1 MKAFIENPELLINE
15 FNEMA
20 AIAQK
25 KAFITVGIEIQQE
38 EIKVLI
44 EYMNALASL
53 KKEFVEKKLEH
64 EANLIFT
71 IENSLRVLQYEL
83 EMLVFIKQDK
93 MAEAWDK
100 LVDAQVIFGN
110 VVRNYP
116 FKTHSLN
123 GYLERLENYEKLL
136 FPELHFQSTG
146 GIIKESKCSI
156 CDSDYDKCEHIK
168 GRLYMGEMCC
178 RIITKMELE
187 EISFVENP
195 ANKHCRVLTIETD
208 GKKFDIMTLRQ
219 KSTTAN
225 TPLNPMLP

>member
-15 FNEMA
+15 FNKMA

-38 EIKVLI
+38 EIEVLI
-44 EYMNALASL
+44 NYIKELASL
-53 KKEFVEKKLEH
+53 KKEFVEKKLGN

-71 IENSLRVLQYEL
+71 FENSFKVLQYEL

-100 LVDAQVIFGN
+100 LVDAQVVFEN
-110 VVRNYP
+110 VVRTYP
-116 FKTHSLN
+116 FEANSLK
-123 GYLERLENYEKLL
+123 GYLERLNNYEKLL
-136 FPELHFQSTG
+136 FPKLHFQSAG

-156 CDSDYDKCEHIK
+156 CDNDYDKCDHLK
-168 GRLYMGEMCC
+168 GKLYMGEMCC
-178 RIITKMELE
+178 RIITEMELE
-187 EISFVENP
+187 EVSYVENP
-195 ANKHCRVLTIETD
+195 ANKHCRVLTIEMNE
-208 GKKFDIMTLRQ
+208 KIIDIMTLRQ

-225 TPLNPMLP
+225 K

>member
-38 EIKVLI
+38 EIEVLI
-44 EYMNALASL
+44 DYIKDLATL
-53 KKEFVEKKLEH
+53 KKEFVEKKLEN

-71 IENSLRVLQYEL
+71 FENSLKVLQYEL

-110 VVRNYP
+110 VVRTYP
-116 FKTHSLN
+116 FEANSLK
-123 GYLERLENYEKLL
+123 GYLERLNDYEKLL
-136 FPELHFQSTG
+136 FPQLHFHSAG

-156 CDSDYDKCEHIK
+156 CNNDYEKCDHLK
-168 GRLYMGEMCC
+168 GKLYMGEMCC
-178 RIITKMELE
+178 RIITEMELE
-187 EISFVENP
+187 EVSYVENP
-195 ANKHCRVLTIETD
+195 ANKHCRVLTIEMD
-208 GKKFDIMTLRQ
+208 GKIIDIMTLRQ

-225 TPLNPMLP
+225 NV